1 MKNFLFV
8 FAFIVF
14 TALGYSQSSDP
25 VKWATS
31 VEKISDTEYDLVT
44 KATIESGWDLY
55 SQLVSEGGPTATSF
69 IYDDSEGG
77 FTIVGNTTEEAGKT
91 AEDPVFKLKNKI
103 F

>member
-44 KATIESGWDLY
+44 KATIESGWHLY

-69 IYDDSEGG
+69 I
-77 FTIVGNTTEEAGKT
+77 FTLFRKETHCHGNHREHARCQQSCKT
-91 AEDPVFKLKNKI
+91 G
-103 F
+103 